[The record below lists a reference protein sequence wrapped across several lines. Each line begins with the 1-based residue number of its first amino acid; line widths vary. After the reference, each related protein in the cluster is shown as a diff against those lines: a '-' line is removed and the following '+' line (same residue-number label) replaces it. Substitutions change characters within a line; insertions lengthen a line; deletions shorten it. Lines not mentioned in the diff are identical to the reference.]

1 MCGRYNLFS
10 DLTKLYE
17 RFELAELAD
26 VDFAARYN
34 IAPSQEVI
42 AVVRG
47 SKGNKG
53 GFLKWGLVPSWAS
66 DPKIGYKMINARAE
80 TLGEK
85 ASFKRLLSRR
95 RCLIPADGFYEWK
108 QIEKLK
114 QPFHIRLKSGEP
126 FAFAGLWDR
135 WEQEGQ
141 TIHSCTIITTEANVL
156 MKEIHDRMPVILTR
170 EAEKEWLNS
179 ENTDGQSIKQLLVP
193 YNPEKMEAY
202 PVSPLVNS
210 PKNEGKEILNSL

>member
-10 DLTKLYE
+10 DLTQLYE
-17 RFELAELAD
+17 RFELAEL
-26 VDFAARYN
+26 VDAEFTARYN

-42 AVVRG
+42 AIVRG

-53 GFLKWGLVPSWAS
+53 GYLKWGLVPSWAN

-80 TLGEK
+80 TLDEK
-85 ASFKRLLSRR
+85 VSFKRLLSKR

-108 QIEKLK
+108 KAEKNK

-126 FAFAGLWDR
+126 FAFAGLWDSWQR
-135 WEQEGQ
+135 DGQ
-141 TIHSCTIITTEANVL
+141 TLHTCTIITTEANEL
-156 MKEIHDRMPVILTR
+156 MQEIHHRMPVILTK
-170 EAEKEWLNS
+170 EAEKEWLNP
-179 ENTDGQSIKQLLVP
+179 ENTDGRLLKPILLPFDSNAMV
-193 YNPEKMEAY
+193 AY
-202 PVSPLVNS
+202 PVSTLVNS